1 MLQKMAQTWTLNQ
14 VQGDDRLDR
23 QLNIWSNPMIPYVF
37 QRGETISLALDAVA
51 GDPAQVSAIVAQMK
65 AVPAGRTSV
74 PAGASPAASFEIATR
89 AASGDVPAGWSL
101 VIPATASATLSPGSY
116 LADARL
122 TVASG
127 TIITEPVAI
136 RIRDAVT
143 L

>member
-1 MLQKMAQTWTLNQ
+1 MT
-14 VQGDDRLDR
+14 
-23 QLNIWSNPMIPYVF
+23 PYVF

-51 GDPAQVSAIVAQMK
+51 GDPAQVSAIAAQLK

-74 PAGASPAASFEIATR
+74 PSGATAAASFEVATR
-89 AASGDVPAGWSL
+89 AASGDVPAGWTL
-101 VIPATASATLSPGSY
+101 VIPATISATLPPGSY

-122 TVASG
+122 VLAGG

-136 RIRDAVT
+136 RIRNAVT